1 MPKQSATPKVITK
14 KHLAR
19 IERERR
25 QINIIRSIALAGIV
39 IVVGLLVYGYLKI
52 NVLSLQEPVEEV
64 NGVKITSGQ
73 WQERVKLQRI
83 QMLNI
88 YNQYSFYQ
96 QNYGIDYSQQMQ
108 QIQSM
113 LQTPET
119 IGQQVLDQMRDDILI
134 QQEAEK
140 RGITVSDAE
149 VEKFVQ
155 ENGFGFFPNG
165 SPTPTTTPTE
175 VSLPTLTSQQLTLYP
190 PTSTPTESLTETV
203 TPTATLDLSAT
214 PAFTST
220 PAAATPSPV
229 PEPPT
234 ATATPYTLEGF
245 KSSYQAMLKNYKTY
259 NISEKTIRS
268 AYRAQLFRQKLT
280 DEITKDTPKTEEQVW
295 ARHIL
300 LKTETEAK
308 AAYEL
313 LKGGVSFAE
322 LAKKNSQDTGSGANG
337 GDLGWFGK
345 GQMVPEFEQVAFKLK
360 VGEISQPVKSQ
371 FGYHII
377 QVLGHED
384 RPLTQS
390 QYEQKKQKEFDDWLA
405 SAREKATVKTFDI
418 WKERVPAEPTLP
430 AQ

>member
-113 LQTPET
+113 LQTPKT

-175 VSLPTLTSQQLTLYP
+175 VS
-190 PTSTPTESLTETV
+190 
-203 TPTATLDLSAT
+203 
-214 PAFTST
+214 
-220 PAAATPSPV
+220 
-229 PEPPT
+229 
-234 ATATPYTLEGF
+234 
-245 KSSYQAMLKNYKTY
+245 
-259 NISEKTIRS
+259 
-268 AYRAQLFRQKLT
+268 
-280 DEITKDTPKTEEQVW
+280 
-295 ARHIL
+295 
-300 LKTETEAK
+300 
-308 AAYEL
+308 
-313 LKGGVSFAE
+313 
-322 LAKKNSQDTGSGANG
+322 
-337 GDLGWFGK
+337 
-345 GQMVPEFEQVAFKLK
+345 
-360 VGEISQPVKSQ
+360 
-371 FGYHII
+371 
-377 QVLGHED
+377 
-384 RPLTQS
+384 
-390 QYEQKKQKEFDDWLA
+390 
-405 SAREKATVKTFDI
+405 
-418 WKERVPAEPTLP
+418 
-430 AQ
+430 